1 MESLNREVL
10 EYLEAERVA
19 PNETTTAWV
28 IDGYS
33 LATHPDLCDRLDE
46 VNAAAAEPA
55 TSGYRYGKPVLIAEN
70 GVIVAFAGGT
80 YVLCLRLHRNE
91 VDPRLVGGRREKV
104 SKHPLLRRKQE
115 QLDALVAG
123 EWTWIEP
130 WPVDV
135 PKDEGLPLL
144 AATLQRAVEQAMHG
158 NSSRQ
163 TDGVKARP
171 FDRPVVVR
179 RGLRNLVIVLA
190 VWKGRIDSI
199 GYLGPHTVYY
209 DGLC

>member
-1 MESLNREVL
+1 MNRDVL

-19 PNETTTAWV
+19 PEETTTAWP

-33 LATHPDLCDRLDE
+33 LATHPDLCDRLE
-46 VNAAAAEPA
+46 AVNAAAGEPA
-55 TSGYRYGKPVLIAEN
+55 TFGYRYGKPVLIAEN

-80 YVLCLRLHRNE
+80 YVLCLRLHRAE
-91 VDPRLVGGRREKV
+91 VDPRLVGRRREKV

-123 EWTWIEP
+123 AWTWIEP

-144 AATLQRAVEQAMHG
+144 AAALRRAVENANGGHP
-158 NSSRQ
+158 SR
-163 TDGVKARP
+163 A
-171 FDRPVVVR
+171 
-179 RGLRNLVIVLA
+179 A
-190 VWKGRIDSI
+190 DSA
-199 GYLGPHTVYY
+199 
-209 DGLC
+209 